1 MCEKNYDI
9 VNVTDNISIQ
19 NCSVRA
25 LIGNDCENQFVD
37 NDILENVVDHD
48 GYENISPNVSKISL
62 SLGKMLL
69 KLFAH
74 YNVGE
79 TAINFIT
86 EELLTIVSDVDTS
99 NLGLSECLK
108 QLETSQKRKTFYTKH
123 FFFFPRRNVHW
134 NN

>member
-1 MCEKNYDI
+1 MCDKNYDI
-9 VNVTDNISIQ
+9 ANVTDNISIQ

-37 NDILENVVDHD
+37 NDILENMDDHD
-48 GYENISPNVSKISL
+48 GYENISTNVSNISL

-69 KLFAH
+69 KLSAH
-74 YNVGE
+74 YNVSE

-108 QLETSQKRKTFYTKH
+108 QLKISQKRKTFYTKH
-123 FFFFPRRNVHW
+123 FFFFPRRNVH
-134 NN
+134 